1 VSTLPTITPAAPGA
15 PLHRIFESEG
25 YDYLLVVP
33 HSRIFGVEKRFTAA
47 LANGESWAVD
57 LVREFT
63 HEVGSEQPLDQ
74 VPLPTPQSI
83 SLNVSHTCNLGCSYC
98 YAEQGGFGGKQSSS
112 MSWDVARAAV
122 DRLFALAETGPI
134 TIGFLGGEPFL
145 NRALIHRVVTYAS
158 DLGNSTRR
166 DVRFSVTTNGTMLS
180 ADDISMFRR
189 NRFAVTI
196 SIDGGAEIQDLQRPM
211 RTGKSSF
218 AALRTAI
225 TPLLES
231 PGMARVAARSTV
243 LRSNLLL
250 RERFAVLTE
259 LGFPEV
265 GFSPLR
271 QPLESPSA
279 FTAGDWP
286 QYLKELSSLASEQ
299 SNAAL
304 KGESIRL
311 SNLAIA
317 LKQLKRGFSM
327 PFPCSAGGGYFSV
340 SSDGNWFACHRA
352 IGDQAYHM
360 GDNSGLD
367 SARRREFLQTRH
379 VEAQVDCQR
388 CWARY
393 LCAGGC
399 HQEAAARTT
408 PSCDFIRG
416 WLEHC
421 IRIYG
426 ELLEKRPAWLAQ
438 FS

>member
-1 VSTLPTITPAAPGA
+1 MSTLPTITPAAPRA
-15 PLHRIFESEG
+15 PLHKIFESEG

-33 HSRIFGVEKRFTAA
+33 HSRIFGVEKRFSAA
-47 LANGESWAVD
+47 LAKGESWAVD
-57 LVREFT
+57 LVKELT
-63 HEVGSEQPLDQ
+63 HEVGSEQALDQ

-98 YAEQGGFGGKQSSS
+98 YAGQGGFGGKQSSS

-122 DRLFALAETGPI
+122 DRLFALAGPGPI

-158 DLGNSTRR
+158 DLGNGTGR

-196 SIDGGAEIQDLQRPM
+196 SIDGGAELQDLQRPM

-225 TPLLES
+225 APLIGS
-231 PGMARVAARSTV
+231 PGMARVAARGTV
-243 LRSNLLL
+243 LRSNLHL
-250 RERFAVLTE
+250 RERFTVLIE
-259 LGFPEV
+259 MGFPEV

-271 QPLESPSA
+271 QPLESPNA
-279 FTAGDWP
+279 FTAEDWP
-286 QYLKELSSLASEQ
+286 EYLKELSSLASEQ
-299 SNAAL
+299 SDAVL
-304 KGESIRL
+304 RGESIRL

-317 LKQLKRGFSM
+317 LKQLKRGSSM

-360 GDNSGLD
+360 GDNNSLD
-367 SARRREFLQTRH
+367 SARRSEFLQTRH
-379 VEAQVDCQR
+379 VEAQVDCRR

-393 LCAGGC
+393 LCSGGC

-408 PSCDFIRG
+408 SSCDFVRG
-416 WLEHC
+416 WLEQC

-426 ELLEKRPAWLAQ
+426 ELLEKRPAWSAQ
-438 FS
+438 LS

>member
-180 ADDISMFRR
+180 ADDISLFRR

>member
-1 VSTLPTITPAAPGA
+1 M
-15 PLHRIFESEG
+15 PLYRIFESEG

-33 HSRIFGVEKRFTAA
+33 HSRIFSVEKRFTAA
-47 LANGESWAVD
+47 LAGGESWAVD
-57 LVREFT
+57 LVNELT

-83 SLNVSHTCNLGCSYC
+83 SLNVSHACNLGCSYC
-98 YAEQGGFGGKQSSS
+98 YAGQGGFGGKQTSA

-122 DRLFALAETGPI
+122 DRLFALAEPGPI

-145 NRALIHRVVTYAS
+145 NRALIYRVVTYAS
-158 DLGNSTRR
+158 ALGNATRR
-166 DVRFSVTTNGTMLS
+166 DVRFSVTTNGTMLLD
-180 ADDISMFRR
+180 DDIAMFRT

-196 SIDGGAEIQDLQRPM
+196 SIDGGAELQDLQRPM

-225 TPLLES
+225 TPLLEA
-231 PGMARVAARSTV
+231 PGKARVAARSTV
-243 LRSNLLL
+243 LRSNLQL
-250 RERFAVLTE
+250 RERFSVLTE
-259 LGFPEV
+259 MGFPEV

-271 QPLESPSA
+271 QPLESPNS
-279 FTAGDWP
+279 FRAGDWQP
-286 QYLKELSSLASEQ
+286 YLKELSSLASEQ
-299 SNAAL
+299 SKAAL
-304 KGESIRL
+304 RGENIRL

-352 IGDQAYHM
+352 IGDRAYHM

-367 SARRREFLQTRH
+367 SARRSEFLQRRH

-393 LCAGGC
+393 LCGGGC
-399 HQEAAARTT
+399 HQEAAARTIS
-408 PSCDFIRG
+408 SCDFIRG

-426 ELLEKRPAWLAQ
+426 ELLENRPAWLAQ
-438 FS
+438 LS

>member
-1 VSTLPTITPAAPGA
+1 MLILPTITPADLGV
-15 PLHRIFESEG
+15 PLHRIFENEG
-25 YDYLLVVP
+25 HDYLLVVP

-47 LANGESWAVD
+47 LARGESWAVD
-57 LVREFT
+57 LVKELT

-74 VPLPTPQSI
+74 VPLTTPQSI

-98 YAEQGGFGGKQSSS
+98 YAGRGGFGGKQSSS

-122 DRLFALAETGPI
+122 DRLFALAERGPI

-145 NRALIHRVVTYAS
+145 NRVLIHRVVVYAS
-158 DLGNSTRR
+158 ELGNRTLR
-166 DVRFSVTTNGTMLS
+166 DVRFSVTTNDTILS

-196 SIDGGAEIQDLQRPM
+196 SIDGGAELQDLQRPM

-225 TPLLES
+225 APLLRS
-231 PGMARVAARSTV
+231 PGMARIAARSTV
-243 LRSNLLL
+243 LRSNLHL
-250 RERFAVLTE
+250 RERFTVLSE

-271 QPLESPSA
+271 QPLESPNTLA
-279 FTAGDWP
+279 AGDW
-286 QYLKELSSLASEQ
+286 QEYLKELSSLASEQ
-299 SNAAL
+299 CNAAL
-304 KGESIRL
+304 SGENIRL

-327 PFPCSAGGGYFSV
+327 PYPCSAGGGYFSV

-352 IGDQAYHM
+352 IGNQAYHM

-367 SARRREFLQTRH
+367 SARRSEFLKVRH
-379 VEAQVDCQR
+379 VDAHVECRR

-408 PSCDFIRG
+408 SSCDFIRG

-421 IRIYG
+421 VRIYG
-426 ELLEKRPAWLAQ
+426 ELLEKRPDLLAQ

>member
-1 VSTLPTITPAAPGA
+1 
-15 PLHRIFESEG
+15 
-25 YDYLLVVP
+25 
-33 HSRIFGVEKRFTAA
+33 
-47 LANGESWAVD
+47 
-57 LVREFT
+57 
-63 HEVGSEQPLDQ
+63 
-74 VPLPTPQSI
+74 
-83 SLNVSHTCNLGCSYC
+83 
-98 YAEQGGFGGKQSSS
+98 
-112 MSWDVARAAV
+112 
-122 DRLFALAETGPI
+122 
-134 TIGFLGGEPFL
+134 
-145 NRALIHRVVTYAS
+145 
-158 DLGNSTRR
+158 
-166 DVRFSVTTNGTMLS
+166 MLS

-225 TPLLES
+225 TPLIES

-271 QPLESPSA
+271 QPLESASA

-340 SSDGNWFACHRA
+340 SSDGKWFACHRA

-379 VEAQVDCQR
+379 VEAQVDWQR

-399 HQEAAARTT
+399 HQEAAARTR

-426 ELLEKRPAWLAQ
+426 ELLEKQPAWLAQ

>member
-1 VSTLPTITPAAPGA
+1 MSTSPTITPAALSV

-33 HSRIFGVEKRFTAA
+33 HSRIFSVEKQFTAA
-47 LANGESWAVD
+47 LVRGESWAVK
-57 LVREFT
+57 LVKELT
-63 HEVGSEQPLDQ
+63 HEVGNEQPLDQ
-74 VPLPTPQSI
+74 VPLTTPQSI

-98 YAEQGGFGGKQSSS
+98 YAGQGGFGGKQSSS

-122 DRLFALAETGPI
+122 DRLFALAEPGPI

-158 DLGNSTRR
+158 DLGNGTRR

-196 SIDGGAEIQDLQRPM
+196 SIDGGAELQDLQRPM

-243 LRSNLLL
+243 LRSNLHL
-250 RERFAVLTE
+250 RERFTTLIE

-271 QPLESPSA
+271 QPLESPNA
-279 FTAGDWP
+279 FTAVDWP
-286 QYLKELSSLASEQ
+286 QYLEELSSLASEQ

-304 KGESIRL
+304 RGESIRL

-408 PSCDFIRG
+408 SSCDFIRG
-416 WLEHC
+416 WLERC

-426 ELLEKRPAWLAQ
+426 ELLSKRPAWLAQ
-438 FS
+438 LS

>member
-15 PLHRIFESEG
+15 RLHRIFESEG

-47 LANGESWAVD
+47 LAKGESWALD

-98 YAEQGGFGGKQSSS
+98 YAEQGGFGGKQFSS

-145 NRALIHRVVTYAS
+145 NGALIHRVVTYAS

-166 DVRFSVTTNGTMLS
+166 DVRFSVTTNGTMLL

-196 SIDGGAEIQDLQRPM
+196 SIDGGAELQDLQRPM